1 MDRSTATPEG
11 RTMGIKED
19 GNPVKSSRPSFH
31 KEEKG
36 VILFYNIY
44 TQMK

>member
-1 MDRSTATPEG
+1 MS
-11 RTMGIKED
+11 MKED

-36 VILFYNIY
+36 VILFYNMC